1 MSSGSTPRAVTCDN
15 PSVIWSAADIADAIE
30 AGLQRRRDADDLEQ
44 AVYGFDALDELGL
57 HPILFDA
64 LGAVGWGVWPEQT
77 YPSDEGKR
85 RKSEGKR
92 CDCVLTRRGL
102 PLRDREVRGTVFDT
116 IEAEDPADAYWLEI
130 KTVAQHETSGP
141 FRRYSAE
148 LLNPVQKDV
157 RKLWSDGVIRHAGLL
172 LVLFTENHEVA
183 EHDLAAWHDRCLRKG
198 LPIGSPA
205 VRGFPIV
212 DRIGNAWCS
221 TAVFGVRGC

>member
-1 MSSGSTPRAVTCDN
+1 VPAHWAALWDNSG
-15 PSVIWSAADIADAIE
+15 VIWSAADIADAIE
-30 AGLQRRRDADDLEQ
+30 AGLKQRRDLDDLEQ

-57 HPILFDA
+57 HPLIFESLRA
-64 LGAVGWGVWPEQT
+64 AGWGVWPEQT

-85 RKSEGKR
+85 KKSQGKR
-92 CDCVLTRRGL
+92 CDCVLTHRGL

-116 IEAEDPADAYWLEI
+116 LEAEDHADAYWLEI

-172 LVLFTENHEVA
+172 LLLFTETVEVA
-183 EHDLAAWHDRCLRKG
+183 EHDLVVWHDRCLRKG
-198 LPIGSPA
+198 LPIGTPA
-205 VRGFPIV
+205 VRGLKLT

-221 TAVFGVRGC
+221 VGVFGVRGC